1 MPEGAA
7 RMPEGGGQA
16 KVALVQPL
24 LVDAIEDQDDGSE
37 ESDWL
42 EAGNDML
49 EDVGC
54 MPHKEQ
60 DDKSTEHDPDN
71 AKADSD
77 EDEARGFHHHRDDL
91 GHIGEPL
98 DCLQDPAACEVYWN
112 DRGVET

>member
-1 MPEGAA
+1 MS
-7 RMPEGGGQA
+7 EGGGQA
-16 KVALVQPL
+16 RATSLVALVQPL
-24 LVDAIEDQDDGSE
+24 LVEATEDQDDGRE

-42 EAGNDML
+42 DAGSDML

-54 MPHKEQ
+54 MSHKEQ
-60 DDKSTEHDPDN
+60 DDKSTAHDPEN
-71 AKADSD
+71 AGADSD

-98 DCLQDPAACEVYWN
+98 DCLQDPAACEVNWN